1 MGEEESQRHAAENTI
16 AKSTLMIRLNVVAN
30 GIHIG
35 SMCVLDMWGILIYGW
50 PQTDRALHLFVWLE

>member
-1 MGEEESQRHAAENTI
+1 MGEEENQRHAAENTI

-35 SMCVLDMWGILIYGW
+35 SMCVLDMWAILILW
-50 PQTDRALHLFVWLE
+50 LATD